1 MPEFETAEAEIP
13 YMNKWIISKLKED
26 KRYTFG
32 TETDRDDPRN
42 QNEDLGDD
50 AVLAGTYGIKNLKR
64 IMPEIINWTYEPNEG
79 YQKASTLYS
88 NVAGQFSLYM
98 GHVATNVAGIYS
110 TPISVEQTD
119 VKAVEF
125 VPKDIQKKAVTFLNK
140 ELFTTPTWLM
150 DDKLTEKAG
159 VNTFNYIFRVQ
170 SNILKRLLS
179 SRTLDKMTTNELM
192 NGNKAYTSNEM
203 FQDLKK
209 GIWSDLRGGKKPDL
223 NQRALQKVYVNA
235 LIAMLDKP
243 KSNAMGQYSSDSP
256 SEAPAI
262 ARGQLASL
270 RSELNSAASASS
282 GIYKSHYQNLKALID
297 TAFDAK

>member
-1 MPEFETAEAEIP
+1 
-13 YMNKWIISKLKED
+13 
-26 KRYTFG
+26 
-32 TETDRDDPRN
+32 
-42 QNEDLGDD
+42 
-50 AVLAGTYGIKNLKR
+50 
-64 IMPEIINWTYEPNEG
+64 
-79 YQKASTLYS
+79 
-88 NVAGQFSLYM
+88 
-98 GHVATNVAGIYS
+98 
-110 TPISVEQTD
+110 
-119 VKAVEF
+119 
-125 VPKDIQKKAVTFLNK
+125 
-140 ELFTTPTWLM
+140 M

-209 GIWSDLRGGKKPDL
+209 GIWNDLRGGKKPDL

-243 KSNAMGQYSSDSP
+243 KSNAMGQHSSDSP

-262 ARGQLASL
+262 ARGQLVSL

-282 GIYKSHYQNLKALID
+282 GIYKSHYKNLKALID

>member
-1 MPEFETAEAEIP
+1 MPE
-13 YMNKWIISKLKED
+13 
-26 KRYTFG
+26 
-32 TETDRDDPRN
+32 
-42 QNEDLGDD
+42 
-50 AVLAGTYGIKNLKR
+50 V
-64 IMPEIINWTYEPNEG
+64 INWTYEPNEG

-209 GIWSDLRGGKKPDL
+209 GIWSDLRGGKRPDL
-223 NQRALQKVYVNA
+223 NQRALQKS
-235 LIAMLDKP
+235 M
-243 KSNAMGQYSSDSP
+243 
-256 SEAPAI
+256 
-262 ARGQLASL
+262 
-270 RSELNSAASASS
+270 
-282 GIYKSHYQNLKALID
+282 
-297 TAFDAK
+297 